1 MSSLRASLRI
11 SDVEGAFVRRAVRGC
26 TVHGGGGTL
35 DGGLIFIG
43 EKLDGGSFE
52 GIPNAVRP
60 TSSPV
65 SVLEVRALPGASE
78 DRTVRGGSRA
88 EESGRPSAMAFEMR
102 RRRSW

>member
-1 MSSLRASLRI
+1 M
-11 SDVEGAFVRRAVRGC
+11 EGGFVFVRDVRG
-26 TVHGGGGTL
+26 VLAHGGGGML
-35 DGGLIFIG
+35 NGALIFIG
-43 EKLDGGSFE
+43 AKSEGGSLE

-65 SVLEVRALPGASE
+65 SVLEVRSLPGASE

-102 RRRSW
+102 RRSSW